1 MDRLNTELTR
11 QSSESGMTLIEVMLS
26 TIVLGVVLVGL
37 GQALT
42 YGIMLNNDSKI
53 KVASLNV
60 CKYTTENLKTQVSQ
74 SQASFDGTDPT
85 DTTYYVDADGNKT
98 YSGNGANRIAAFTSS
113 SAFRAHVVISNTAL
127 TKTVGG
133 VTHVLV
139 KVVDVSVVGVKDVNR
154 SGHEVRMRV
163 EIIRPSA

>member
-1 MDRLNTELTR
+1 MEMLNTKRITR
-11 QSSESGMTLIEVMLS
+11 SSESGMTLIEVMVS

-42 YGIMLNNDSKI
+42 YGIKVNNESKL

-60 CKYTTENLKTQVSQ
+60 CKYLTENLKTQISQ
-74 SQASFDGTDPT
+74 SQVTFDGTAAS
-85 DTTYYVDADGNKT
+85 DTTYYVDAYGNKT
-98 YSGNGANRIAAFTSS
+98 YSGTGQNMKEDFTSE
-113 SAFRAHVVISNTAL
+113 SAFQAHVVISNSAL

-133 VTHVLV
+133 VTSVLV
-139 KVVDVSVVGVKDVNR
+139 KVLDVSIVDLQDRGR
-154 SGHEVRMRV
+154 TGHEVRMRV